1 MSNRINYGQEPTK
14 TAAAPT
20 IDAEVVSGA
29 PVANAPAPVVIDAA
43 PAAAIP
49 TGPAGNPN
57 VPAVIPQTDSA
68 VATRSAGGYDDEDIS
83 FEDIILPA
91 LNIVQ
96 GIGDLSKIFNAG
108 EITLNQSLVVHV
120 PPNVP
125 KGIAGTKPL
134 NLTVIGFRK
143 KKYVEDVK
151 FGEPF
156 KVFKTEAEV
165 VAAGGTL
172 DYAEAR
178 SRGLKLYQRLAT
190 GLFLVQKPEHI
201 QDEDHLVF
209 SHECEGKYYSLALWS
224 MKKTAYTGGAKIIYT
239 ARKQGH
245 LKSGGYPSFN
255 WNLTT
260 KLKAFD
266 GNNSAQVPVLTPGT
280 RNTPEFMAF
289 VQRVLT
295 SGD

>member
-1 MSNRINYGQEPTK
+1 MLPPPG
-14 TAAAPT
+14 
-20 IDAEVVSGA
+20 EVA
-29 PVANAPAPVVIDAA
+29 
-43 PAAAIP
+43 
-49 TGPAGNPN
+49 
-57 VPAVIPQTDSA
+57 
-68 VATRSAGGYDDEDIS
+68 RSTAGGYDDEDIS

-96 GIGDLSKIFNAG
+96 GIGDLSKVFNPG

-120 PPNVP
+120 PANPLKSV
-125 KGIAGTKPL
+125 AGTKPL

-151 FGEPF
+151 FGEPA
-156 KVFKTEAEV
+156 KVFKSEAEV

-172 DYAEAR
+172 DYAEAK

-190 GLFLVQKPEHI
+190 GLFLVQKPEHV

-245 LKSGGYPSFN
+245 LKAGGYPSFS

-260 KLKAFD
+260 KLKPFD
-266 GNNSAQVPVLTPGT
+266 GGNSAHVPVLTPGA
-280 RNTPEFMAF
+280 RNTPAFIEF
-289 VQRVLT
+289 VQRVLS

>member
-1 MSNRINYGQEPTK
+1 MSNRVSFSTTSPTP
-14 TAAAPT
+14 AVDVE
-20 IDAEVVSGA
+20 IVSETT
-29 PVANAPAPVVIDAA
+29 VCPAVPVIDAT
-43 PAAAIP
+43 PATEIP
-49 TGPAGNPN
+49 TAPVNT
-57 VPAVIPQTDSA
+57 AVIPRPPA
-68 VATRSAGGYDDEDIS
+68 EVAKTTTAGGYDDEDIS

-96 GIGDLSKIFNAG
+96 GIGDLSKIYNAG
-108 EITLNQSLVVHV
+108 EITLNQALVVHV
-120 PPNVP
+120 PANPE
-125 KGIAGTKPL
+125 KKIAGTKPL

-151 FGEPF
+151 FGEPAN
-156 KVFKTEAEV
+156 VFKTEAEV

-172 DYAEAR
+172 DYAEAA
-178 SRGLKLYQRLAT
+178 SRKLQLYQRLAT
-190 GLFLVQKPEHI
+190 GLFLVQKPEHVA
-201 QDEDHLVF
+201 DEDHLVF
-209 SHECEGKYYSLALWS
+209 SHECEGKFYSLALWS

-245 LKSGGYPSFN
+245 LKTGGYPSFS

-260 KLKAFD
+260 KSKKYD
-266 GNNSAQVPVLTPGT
+266 NGNTAQVPVLTPGT
-280 RNTPEFMAF
+280 RNTPAFVEF

>member
-1 MSNRINYGQEPTK
+1 MAKIQFGSPSK
-14 TAAAPT
+14 
-20 IDAEVVSGA
+20 SA
-29 PVANAPAPVVIDAA
+29 PVIDVEAETLPDERPAVT
-43 PAAAIP
+43 PAESIP
-49 TGPAGNPN
+49 TSPATQ
-57 VPAVIPQTDSA
+57 AVIVRPPATVA
-68 VATRSAGGYDDEDIS
+68 VPESTGYDDEDIG

-96 GIGDLSKIFNAG
+96 GIGDLSKIFNPG
-108 EITLNQSLVVHV
+108 EIVLNQSLVVHE
-120 PPNVP
+120 PANLP
-125 KGIAGTKPL
+125 KKIAGTKPL
-134 NLTVIGFRK
+134 SLTVLGFRK
-143 KKYVEDVK
+143 RKFVEDVK
-151 FGEPF
+151 FGEPAN
-156 KVFKTEAEV
+156 VFKTEIEV
-165 VAAGGTL
+165 AQAGGTL
-172 DYAEAR
+172 DYDEAKAT
-178 SRGLKLYQRLAT
+178 GMKLYNRLAT

-245 LKSGGYPSFN
+245 LRGVSYSAFN

-260 KLKAFD
+260 KFKPFTNGNGAF
-266 GNNSAQVPVLTPGT
+266 VPVLTAST
-280 RNTPEFMAF
+280 RNTPAFMDF

>member
-1 MSNRINYGQEPTK
+1 MSSNRVSFSNTP
-14 TAAAPT
+14 APT
-20 IDAEVVSGA
+20 VDAEVVPGA
-29 PVANAPAPVVIDAA
+29 PAAGSPPPVVIDAT

-49 TGPAGNPN
+49 AGPAAAPGAVAVRPQTETAVA
-57 VPAVIPQTDSA
+57 VPA
-68 VATRSAGGYDDEDIS
+68 AGGYDDEDIS

-96 GIGDLSKIFNAG
+96 GIGDLSKVFNPG
-108 EITLNQSLVVHV
+108 EITLNQALVVHV
-120 PPNVP
+120 PSNPTKN
-125 KGIAGTKPL
+125 IAGTKPL

-165 VAAGGTL
+165 VANGGTL
-172 DYAEAR
+172 DYAEAA
-178 SRGLKLYQRLAT
+178 SRKIPLYQRLAT

-201 QDEDHLVF
+201 QDDDHLVF

-245 LKSGGYPSFN
+245 LKAGGYPSFN

-260 KLKAFD
+260 KLKPFD
-266 GNNSAQVPVLTPGT
+266 KGNSAHVPVLTPGT
-280 RNTPEFMAF
+280 RNTPAFMEF
-289 VQRVLT
+289 VQRVLS

>member
-1 MSNRINYGQEPTK
+1 MSNR
-14 TAAAPT
+14 
-20 IDAEVVSGA
+20 VSFTNTPPA
-29 PVANAPAPVVIDAA
+29 PVIDVEATPVNAPAIDAT
-43 PAAAIP
+43 PATAIP
-49 TGPAGNPN
+49 TAPANTETAVIVRP
-57 VPAVIPQTDSA
+57 PAVVVPSDS
-68 VATRSAGGYDDEDIS
+68 VPGYDDEAIS

-96 GIGDLSKIFNAG
+96 GIGDLSKIYNPG

-120 PPNVP
+120 PANPA
-125 KGIAGTKPL
+125 KGIAGTRPL

-151 FGEPF
+151 FGLPA
-156 KVFKTEAEV
+156 KVFKSEAEL

-172 DYAEAR
+172 DYAEAK
-178 SRGLKLYQRLAT
+178 SNGLQLYQRLAT

-209 SHECEGKYYSLALWS
+209 SHECEGKFYSLALWS
-224 MKKTAYTGGAKIIYT
+224 MKKTSYTGAAKIIYT

-245 LKSGGYPSFN
+245 LRASGYPSFN